1 MGAGASAAAEIEEF
15 QLEQNKRISEEGKH
29 RIRSFA
35 LERGGDIDAVSR
47 QLNEVLRLN
56 RDDLPT
62 DVKEFLAWELN
73 KIATEIAMSAI
84 QQATSIVMKQNNAST
99 SAGEKEDEEGSKF
112 EGKYDEQSYWKK

>member
-99 SAGEKEDEEGSKF
+99 SPGEKEDEEGSKS